1 MARQRAVE
9 ASVLLTVAAAAL
21 WDGARLILLERR
33 SQPQALEAGG
43 YEILVAGL
51 LACLTVLYWRRER
64 LRPGLDWKAEY
75 GLRKVLLGF
84 AILAGCVAAM
94 PYLGYLLSTAMLF
107 VAYLRMFSSYRWLS
121 ILAMTVVAAVG
132 SAWLWTVVD
141 LMLPQGIFLPW
152 P

>member
-1 MARQRAVE
+1 
-9 ASVLLTVAAAAL
+9 
-21 WDGARLILLERR
+21 
-33 SQPQALEAGG
+33 
-43 YEILVAGL
+43 
-51 LACLTVLYWRRER
+51 
-64 LRPGLDWKAEY
+64 
-75 GLRKVLLGF
+75 
-84 AILAGCVAAM
+84 
-94 PYLGYLLSTAMLF
+94 MLF

>member
-1 MARQRAVE
+1 MVRQRAVE
-9 ASVLLTVAAAAL
+9 ASVLLTLAAAAL
-21 WDGARLILLERR
+21 WDGGRLVLLERA

-43 YEILVAGL
+43 YEIVLAGL
-51 LACLTVLYWRRER
+51 LACLAVLYWKRER

-75 GLRKVLLGF
+75 GRCKVLIGF

-94 PYLGYLLSTAMLF
+94 PYLGYLLSTAVLF
-107 VAYLRMFSSYRWLS
+107 VAYLRMFSSYRWLF

-132 SAWLWTVVD
+132 SAWLWTAVD
-141 LMLPQGIFLPW
+141 LSLPQGIFLPW